1 MKMPTTLKMLVSA
14 LALALGATAA
24 GAEDIRLYSVVAKDG
39 SGDYTRIQ
47 DAIDNTKAFPP
58 QRITLFVKN
67 GVYREKVNVYEW
79 NTSLTLIGESRE
91 GVIITYDDHFK
102 KIDRGRN
109 STFHTPTVQ
118 VDGDG
123 FHAENL
129 SIRNTAGPVGQAVA
143 LAVNADR
150 AYFEN
155 IDVIGNQDTLYVTGE
170 GKRQYFKNCYI
181 EGTTDFIFGRAT
193 AVFENCRI
201 HSKTDSYIT
210 AASTPE
216 GVDDGLVF
224 IGCRL
229 TADED
234 VGKVYLGRPWRP
246 FARTVFIN
254 TVMGAHIL
262 PQGWD
267 DWSNPAAH
275 NTVFYAEYGS
285 TGPGGGNKHRVEW
298 SKQLSKKQAARYTAE
313 TIFGE
318 RIFSAMRNGN

>member
-1 MKMPTTLKMLVSA
+1 MPTTMKIPVLI
-14 LALALGATAA
+14 LALGIATAA
-24 GAEDIRLYSVVAKDG
+24 GAEDIRFHSVVAGDG
-39 SGDYTRIQ
+39 SGDYTSIQ

-58 QRITLFVKN
+58 KRITLFIKN
-67 GVYREKVNVYEW
+67 GVYREKVNVHEW
-79 NTSLTLIGESRE
+79 NTSLSLIGESRD
-91 GVIITYDDHFK
+91 GVIITYDDHFR

-118 VDGDG
+118 VDGDD
-123 FHAENL
+123 FRAENL
-129 SIRNTAGPVGQAVA
+129 TIRNTAGPVGQAVA

-150 AYFEN
+150 AYFDN
-155 IDVIGNQDTLYVTGE
+155 ISLIGDQDTLYVTGE
-170 GKRQYFKNCYI
+170 GKRQYFKDCYI

-193 AVFENCRI
+193 AVFEDCRI
-201 HSKTDSYIT
+201 HSKADSYIT

-216 GVDDGLVF
+216 GVDFGFVF

-229 TADED
+229 TAEEG

-246 FARTVFIN
+246 YARTVFID
-254 TVMGAHIL
+254 TDMGAHIL

-267 DWSNPAAH
+267 DWSNPAARK
-275 NTVFYAEYGS
+275 TVFYAEYGS
-285 TGPGGGNKHRVEW
+285 TGPGGDSKHRVEW
-298 SKQLSKKQAARYTAE
+298 SEQLGKKQAARYTPE

>member
-1 MKMPTTLKMLVSA
+1 MMPTTLKILVSA
-14 LALALGATAA
+14 LALGIATAA
-24 GAEDIRLYSVVAKDG
+24 GAEDIRDDGVVAKDG
-39 SGDYTRIQ
+39 SGNYTSIQ

-58 QRITLFVKN
+58 GRITLFVKN
-67 GVYREKVNVYEW
+67 GVYREKVHVYEW

-91 GVIITYDDHFK
+91 GTIITYDDHFR

-118 VDGDG
+118 VDGDD

-129 SIRNTAGPVGQAVA
+129 TIRNTAGPVGQAVA

-150 AYFEN
+150 ASFDN
-155 IDVIGNQDTLYVTGE
+155 ISLIGNQDTLYVTGE

-201 HSKTDSYIT
+201 HSKADSYIT

-216 GVDDGLVF
+216 GVGYGLVF

-229 TADED
+229 TADK
-234 VGKVYLGRPWRP
+234 GIGNVYLGRPWRP
-246 FARTVFIN
+246 FARTVFID
-254 TVMGAHIL
+254 TEMGAHIL

-267 DWSNPAAH
+267 DWSDPADRK
-275 NTVFYAEYGS
+275 TVFYAEYGS
-285 TGPGGGNKHRVEW
+285 IGPGGNREQRAKW
-298 SKQLSKKQAARYTAE
+298 SKQLDKKQAARYTPE
-313 TIFGE
+313 NIFGE
-318 RIFSAMRNGN
+318 RAFSAMRNGN